1 MKKLTKKQAEANAK
15 KKINRLL
22 SNIKEDAFKKITK
35 ALNSG
40 AIDENSDFMQ
50 DNCLLALTILED
62 ATADY
67 KIKSSYREEAE
78 NIQKF
83 I

>member
-15 KKINRLL
+15 KEINRLL
-22 SNIKEDAFKKITK
+22 SYIKEDAFKKITK

-40 AIDENSDFMQ
+40 AIDENSEFMQ
-50 DNCLLALTILED
+50 DNSLLALAILED
-62 ATADY
+62 ATESY